1 MRCSQP
7 SVCEALLQQEDGHCD
22 RMWPEAGGPDNSHQ
36 EVKVAST
43 VQNQPSSQEVD
54 EGLVF
59 FSRIDAWLVL
69 CVGASIALC
78 FFLAWTQQ
86 SLMAFAIG
94 GFTVAA
100 ILASTLPCKYTLK
113 KSHLEIRCGL
123 LKRVVPYADVI
134 GVELSR
140 SIVSAPALSLMRVKV
155 SCART
160 AHLVSPN
167 DRQRF
172 MKELLVRAPL
182 LTANSVS
189 HR

>member
-1 MRCSQP
+1 M
-7 SVCEALLQQEDGHCD
+7 
-22 RMWPEAGGPDNSHQ
+22 
-36 EVKVAST
+36 AST
-43 VQNQPSSQEVD
+43 VQNQPSSQEAN

-59 FSRIDAWLVL
+59 FSRIDAWLIL

-86 SLMAFAIG
+86 SFMAFAIG
-94 GFTVAA
+94 GFTVATV
-100 ILASTLPCKYTLK
+100 LASTVPCKYTLK

-123 LKRVVPYADVI
+123 LKRVVPYADII
-134 GVELSR
+134 GIELSR

-160 AHLVSPN
+160 AHLVSPS
-167 DRQRF
+167 DRQGF
-172 MKELLVRAPL
+172 MKELLARAPL
-182 LTANSVS
+182 RTANSFS